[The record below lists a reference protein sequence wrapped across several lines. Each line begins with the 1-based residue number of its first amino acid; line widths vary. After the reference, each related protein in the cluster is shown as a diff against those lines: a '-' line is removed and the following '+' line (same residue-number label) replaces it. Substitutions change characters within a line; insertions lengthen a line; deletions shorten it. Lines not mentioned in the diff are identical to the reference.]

1 MNDTHFKKNPSNDLP
16 EYKSLTLTIGNSLI
30 IKKTSGNDIASNHS
44 SKKLKGKNATFKNCP
59 LQSSTPMRN
68 SLQKV
73 TDIVSLEVKPSLQN
87 SKSHQYG
94 ETGCYL
100 IAIFGKQDFVLDFI
114 KNGNILKD

>member
-1 MNDTHFKKNPSNDLP
+1 MNDTHFKKNPSNDLLNLP

-30 IKKTSGNDIASNHS
+30 IKKISGNDIASNHS

-73 TDIVSLEVKPSLQN
+73 TDIVSLEVKPPL
-87 SKSHQYG
+87 
-94 ETGCYL
+94 
-100 IAIFGKQDFVLDFI
+100 
-114 KNGNILKD
+114 